1 VNDIKFSL
9 EPEQLKTLE
18 TEELYNYLFNNLR
31 QNHLQKMYET
41 VTDKLQNFEVQLEE
55 IEQEADRRD
64 LEPDYK
70 SCFEML
76 NEEEQQEILEQLEK
90 YRNKMVI

>member
-1 VNDIKFSL
+1 
-9 EPEQLKTLE
+9 
-18 TEELYNYLFNNLR
+18 
-31 QNHLQKMYET
+31 MYET

-90 YRNKMVI
+90 YRNKMVIWGHGHLFYIPLHMNHLY

>member
-18 TEELYNYLFNNLR
+18 TEELQNYLFNNLR

-41 VTDKLQNFEVQLEE
+41 VTDKLQNFEGQLEE
-55 IEQEADRRD
+55 VEAEADRRD
-64 LEPDYK
+64 LGPDYK

-76 NEEEQQEILEQLEK
+76 QEEEQQEILEQLEK
-90 YRNKMVI
+90 YRSKMVI